1 MKVPSSFRFPERLMN
16 SLKARAE
23 SRNKSLTE
31 HVQTVLEA
39 SLDNEDFEKKHYFE
53 LIETPEKSISDIYI
67 KLFSAI
73 NTQAT
78 RLSLSE
84 LKFMM
89 HYCHQAYLYH
99 SHAVSNDYIR
109 TIIHISLDLVRIS
122 LLHKI
127 TFDKHYVYRCFDLSD
142 ENLDET
148 MSAIEETVNKCVD
161 GTYAEY
167 LTRPLES
174 GAFNLAQY
182 PKEAID
188 HIFTKE
194 RLQKLF
200 PLVTR
205 GIIGTKKESWRIKE
219 LAQNTPSHRVEFNVD
234 DLNFSIVCHGN
245 EIRNDEPA
253 SVFFIIEGKNFIKPY
268 KLKRLLAIIR
278 LINRDELEGFS
289 NSYNDSDKVSV
300 WPPSHM
306 AKYGTIDIDS
316 LRLLYEPELYNEFK
330 VKFMDAIKDE
340 QMSVILDAMKIMHG
354 DI

>member
-53 LIETPEKSISDIYI
+53 LMETPEKSISDIYI

-84 LKFMM
+84 IKFMM

-99 SHAVSNDYIR
+99 SYAVSNDYIR
-109 TIIHISLDLVRIS
+109 TIIHISLDLVRTS
-122 LLHKI
+122 LRHKI

-142 ENLDET
+142 DNLDET

-174 GAFNLAQY
+174 GAFNLALY
-182 PKEAID
+182 PKEAINC
-188 HIFTKE
+188 IFTKE
-194 RLQKLF
+194 RLQGLF

-205 GIIGTKKESWRIKE
+205 GIIQTKKNIWMIKE
-219 LAQNTPSHRVEFNVD
+219 LSQNTPSHQVSFNVD
-234 DLNFSIVCHGN
+234 DLKFSIICHGN
-245 EIRNDEPA
+245 ETRHDDPA
-253 SVFFIIEGKNFIKPY
+253 SIFFIIEGKHFIKPY
-268 KLKRLLAIIR
+268 KLKRLLAMMR
-278 LINRDELEGFS
+278 LINRDKLDDFTTI
-289 NSYNDSDKVSV
+289 YNKSDKVSI
-300 WPPSHM
+300 WPPSHI
-306 AKYGTIDIDS
+306 AKNATIDIDS
-316 LRLLYEPELYNEFK
+316 FRLLYEPELYNEFK
-330 VKFMDAIKDE
+330 VKLMDAIKDE
-340 QMSVILDAMKIMHG
+340 KMSAIINHMKITYG